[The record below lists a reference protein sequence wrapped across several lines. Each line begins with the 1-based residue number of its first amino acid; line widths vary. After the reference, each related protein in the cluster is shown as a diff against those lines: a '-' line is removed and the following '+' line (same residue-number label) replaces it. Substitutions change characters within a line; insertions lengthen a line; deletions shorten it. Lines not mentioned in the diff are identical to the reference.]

1 MLFSV
6 NRLRSLL
13 PALLCLAIFYPRV
26 GHGLS
31 GDTEQPIQV
40 EADSAEYDDK
50 TGTSVY
56 RGKVRMI
63 QGSMVLTGDVVTVLT
78 PGQRL
83 TKIIA
88 DGHKATFK
96 MLRDDGET
104 VYAEAE
110 HLEYDISDHKILL
123 LRKASVEQGNN
134 RISSERIE
142 YDTATQTVE
151 AGHLKDGG
159 RVKMTII
166 PGTTPSNP

>member
-1 MLFSV
+1 MS
-6 NRLRSLL
+6 LRPLCL
-13 PALLCLAIFYPRV
+13 GLLCLACLHPLV
-26 GHGLS
+26 GHGLT

-78 PGQRL
+78 PNQRL
-83 TKIIA
+83 TKIIS

-96 MLRDDGET
+96 MLRDDGEA
-104 VYAEAE
+104 VYAEAQ
-110 HLEYDISDHKILL
+110 HLEYDIPGHRILL
-123 LRKASVEQGNN
+123 LRKAYVEQGHN
-134 RISSERIE
+134 RINSERIE
-142 YDTATQTVE
+142 YDTVSQTVE
-151 AGHLKDGG
+151 AGQQKDGG

-166 PGTTPSNP
+166 PGSTPSNP

>member
-1 MLFSV
+1 
-6 NRLRSLL
+6 
-13 PALLCLAIFYPRV
+13 V
-26 GHGLS
+26 GHGLT

-78 PGQRL
+78 PNQRL
-83 TKIIA
+83 TKIIS

-96 MLRDDGET
+96 MLRDDGEA
-104 VYAEAE
+104 VYAEAQ
-110 HLEYDISDHKILL
+110 HLEYDIPGHRILL
-123 LRKASVEQGNN
+123 LRKAYVEQGHN
-134 RISSERIE
+134 RINSERIE
-142 YDTATQTVE
+142 YDTVSQTVE
-151 AGHLKDGG
+151 AGQQKDGG

-166 PGTTPSNP
+166 PGSTPSNP

>member
-1 MLFSV
+1 MS
-6 NRLRSLL
+6 LRPLCL
-13 PALLCLAIFYPRV
+13 GLLCLACLHPDV
-26 GHGLS
+26 GHGLT

-78 PGQRL
+78 PNQRL
-83 TKIIA
+83 TKIIS

-96 MLRDDGET
+96 MLRDDGES
-104 VYAEAE
+104 VYAEAQ
-110 HLEYDISDHKILL
+110 HLEYDIPGHRILL
-123 LRKASVEQGNN
+123 LRKAYVEQGHN
-134 RISSERIE
+134 RINSERIE
-142 YDTATQTVE
+142 YDTVSQTVE
-151 AGHLKDGG
+151 AGHQKDGG

-166 PGTTPSNP
+166 PGSTPSNP